1 MPFHK
6 TVMILPSTRMALASR
21 SDSPAPSI
29 LIPHWTSSL
38 FFLFFSARFLERRVV
53 AFEQREALRACF
65 LLGSHLGSL
74 LSHEP
79 QYQPLTIEAQQKR
92 KPKVLSRRAVYQ
104 FVEKRTLIRCRLE
117 KAGREGRGAFLMYRA
132 DDTLTTPPT
141 TGTPLPTSIPTPRGS
156 IDTRIIIGYGFPFGS
171 CVATEPTA
179 ADTEPHR
186 TATRILTTLTTMTAK
201 RTIRLATFWAERVT
215 LLVASVHCV
224 DRPSQ

>member
-1 MPFHK
+1 
-6 TVMILPSTRMALASR
+6 MALASR

-38 FFLFFSARFLERRVV
+38 VFLFFSARFLERRVV

-74 LSHEP
+74 DRGTTE
-79 QYQPLTIEAQQKR
+79 TEAE
-92 KPKVLSRRAVYQ
+92 
-104 FVEKRTLIRCRLE
+104 EKRTLIRCRLE
-117 KAGREGRGAFLMYRA
+117 KAGRE

-156 IDTRIIIGYGFPFGS
+156 IDTRIII
-171 CVATEPTA
+171 ATEPTA
-179 ADTEPHR
+179 ANTEPHR

>member
-38 FFLFFSARFLERRVV
+38 VFLFFSARFLERRVV

-65 LLGSHLGSL
+65 LLGSHLGNL

-141 TGTPLPTSIPTPRGS
+141 THHHRLWLSLWFMRSHRAHSRRHGTTSYSHKNSHYSHNDDSEKDDS
-156 IDTRIIIGYGFPFGS
+156 IGHFLGGEGDIIGGK
-171 CVATEPTA
+171 C
-179 ADTEPHR
+179 
-186 TATRILTTLTTMTAK
+186 TL
-201 RTIRLATFWAERVT
+201 R
-215 LLVASVHCV
+215 
-224 DRPSQ
+224 

>member
-38 FFLFFSARFLERRVV
+38 AFLFFSARFLERRVV

-117 KAGREGRGAFLMYRA
+117 KAGREGRGSVFDVPRRRHSYHSSHHGYSSSYKHSHSKREHRHTHHHRLWLSLWFMRSHRAHSRRHGTTSYSHKNSHYSHNDDSEKDDSIGHFLGGEG
-132 DDTLTTPPT
+132 D
-141 TGTPLPTSIPTPRGS
+141 
-156 IDTRIIIGYGFPFGS
+156 IIGGK
-171 CVATEPTA
+171 C
-179 ADTEPHR
+179 
-186 TATRILTTLTTMTAK
+186 TL
-201 RTIRLATFWAERVT
+201 R
-215 LLVASVHCV
+215 
-224 DRPSQ
+224 